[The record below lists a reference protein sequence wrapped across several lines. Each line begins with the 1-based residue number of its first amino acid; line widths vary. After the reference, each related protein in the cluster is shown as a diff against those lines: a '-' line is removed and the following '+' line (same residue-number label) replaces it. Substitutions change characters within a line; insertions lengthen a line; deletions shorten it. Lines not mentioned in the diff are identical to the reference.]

1 MHATRKA
8 AHYLRKGTPPDLSD
22 FAGGRL
28 QVELS
33 TVIYTIVSRVHHRSS
48 VIYSY
53 LHIVSRVHHRSRV
66 IYHCLPPSRQCAPS
80 LQAVICSRLMEGRLL
95 MRRPRA
101 MPLCAQN
108 CAFAPKI
115 GRGLP
120 LRGPMC
126 FHAFFVIISFS
137 GLSIGLGGFLLI

>member
-1 MHATRKA
+1 MTVDELMGMAEADPGLMDDLVHQLDQQSDPAIARCLAGREGNTTSA
-8 AHYLRKGTPPDLSD
+8 PPK
-22 FAGGRL
+22 
-28 QVELS
+28 
-33 TVIYTIVSRVHHRSS
+33 RSKEAS
-48 VIYSY
+48 P
-53 LHIVSRVHHRSRV
+53 HG
-66 IYHCLPPSRQCAPS
+66 A
-80 LQAVICSRLMEGRLL
+80 
-95 MRRPRA
+95 RPRA